1 MEPTSSPVP
10 VPSSVASITLETFP
24 VDTIDRPTPC
34 ALHIPYNRKGN
45 MVKVASGT
53 AYLGRTMHSNVL
65 PNDYAIVEV
74 LSVSLNHLDYDVE
87 IPTRDGETVLGNLV
101 GYFIA
106 WK

>member
-1 MEPTSSPVP
+1 MP

-53 AYLGRTMHSNVL
+53 AYLGCTMHSNVL
-65 PNDYAIVEV
+65 SDDYARVEV
-74 LSVSLNHLDYDVE
+74 L
-87 IPTRDGETVLGNLV
+87 
-101 GYFIA
+101 
-106 WK
+106 